1 MMIRSKLRATL
12 VVLFAL
18 IVGLVGL
25 NFFVLEQLKSDS
37 PSVNNAGVLRMRVY
51 RLAWLSS
58 RLVHADVMEA
68 AGIRG
73 EMLRYIGECDRTLE
87 GLEHG
92 DEELRLR
99 PAADADV
106 QRELAHVKSIWTSY
120 RADVLAVADAAAPE
134 ARAAAEMKVAVEV
147 NGYAEQVN
155 ELVRAYD
162 EANRTKIVLAEN
174 IGLGI
179 LVAALII
186 FAGASYLII
195 TQMLRPL
202 AALTLSFARVAG
214 REGDLR
220 QKLHADRED
229 EIGRIVSCFNNFV
242 ADLRRIVKE
251 AQECSAEV
259 SALAENLWKASIE
272 NSSAVEY
279 AAAAVTDMAD
289 STQKQNDDIRTLAS
303 SVSGIA
309 AQVKLMQ
316 EQIGGI
322 EAAARSG
329 ALITAAELTRACADS
344 ASAATNDIAEAAQHI
359 ASCTEEG
366 AAAIE
371 EQSASLQAF
380 AAATEHLSGLSA
392 KLDGLVGKFKV

>member
-12 VVLFAL
+12 VVLFTL

-37 PSVNNAGVLRMRVY
+37 PSVNNAGFLRMRAY

-58 RLVHADVMEA
+58 RLVHADVTEA

-73 EMLRYIGECDRTLE
+73 EMSRYIGEYDRTLE
-87 GLEHG
+87 GLDHG
-92 DEELRLR
+92 DAEMRLR
-99 PAADADV
+99 PAADPEVRRALD
-106 QRELAHVKSIWTSY
+106 HVKVLWAGY
-120 RADVLAVADAAAPE
+120 RSDVLAVSDAATPE
-134 ARAAAEMKVAVEV
+134 ERAAAETKVAVEV
-147 NGYAEQVN
+147 NGYAAQVN
-155 ELVRAYD
+155 ELVTAYD
-162 EANRTKIVLAEN
+162 EANRGKTALAERVG
-174 IGLGI
+174 IGVL
-179 LVAALII
+179 LVALII
-186 FAGASYLII
+186 FVVSSYVII

-242 ADLRRIVKE
+242 ADLRRIVQE
-251 AQECSAEV
+251 AQDCSAEV
-259 SALAENLWKASIE
+259 SALSENLWKASVE

-279 AAAAVTDMAD
+279 AADAITDMAAG
-289 STQKQNDDIRTLAS
+289 TQKQNDDIQTLAA
-303 SVSGIA
+303 SVAGIA
-309 AQVKLMQ
+309 SQVQLIQ
-316 EQIGGI
+316 EQITGI
-322 EAAARSG
+322 EAAARSS
-329 ALITAAELTRACADS
+329 ALMTAAELTRACADS
-344 ASAATNDIAEAAQHI
+344 ASAATNGISEAARHI

-366 AAAIE
+366 AAAVE

-380 AAATEHLSGLSA
+380 AAAAEYLSGLST

>member
-1 MMIRSKLRATL
+1 M
-12 VVLFAL
+12 
-18 IVGLVGL
+18 
-25 NFFVLEQLKSDS
+25 
-37 PSVNNAGVLRMRVY
+37 
-51 RLAWLSS
+51 
-58 RLVHADVMEA
+58 
-68 AGIRG
+68 
-73 EMLRYIGECDRTLE
+73 
-87 GLEHG
+87 
-92 DEELRLR
+92 
-99 PAADADV
+99 
-106 QRELAHVKSIWTSY
+106 
-120 RADVLAVADAAAPE
+120 
-134 ARAAAEMKVAVEV
+134 
-147 NGYAEQVN
+147 
-155 ELVRAYD
+155 
-162 EANRTKIVLAEN
+162 
-174 IGLGI
+174 
-179 LVAALII
+179 
-186 FAGASYLII
+186 
-195 TQMLRPL
+195 
-202 AALTLSFARVAG
+202 
-214 REGDLR
+214 
-220 QKLHADRED
+220 
-229 EIGRIVSCFNNFV
+229 
-242 ADLRRIVKE
+242 KE

-279 AAAAVTDMAD
+279 AAVAVTDMAD

-371 EQSASLQAF
+371 QQSASLQAF
-380 AAATEHLSGLSA
+380 AAAAEHLSGLSA

>member
-12 VVLFAL
+12 VILFAL

-120 RADVLAVADAAAPE
+120 RADVLAAADAAAPE

-329 ALITAAELTRACADS
+329 ALITAAELTHACADS

-380 AAATEHLSGLSA
+380 AAAAEHLSGLSA

>member
-1 MMIRSKLRATL
+1 
-12 VVLFAL
+12 
-18 IVGLVGL
+18 
-25 NFFVLEQLKSDS
+25 
-37 PSVNNAGVLRMRVY
+37 MRVY

-120 RADVLAVADAAAPE
+120 RADVLAAADAAAPE

-329 ALITAAELTRACADS
+329 ALITAAELTHACADS

-371 EQSASLQAF
+371 QQSASLQAF
-380 AAATEHLSGLSA
+380 AAAAEHLSGLSA

>member
-12 VVLFAL
+12 VVLFTL

-37 PSVNNAGVLRMRVY
+37 PSVNNAGFLRMHAY

-58 RLVHADVMEA
+58 RLVHADVTEA

-73 EMLRYIGECDRTLE
+73 EMSRYIGEYDRTLE
-87 GLEHG
+87 GLDHG
-92 DEELRLR
+92 DAELRLR
-99 PAADADV
+99 PAVDPEVRRTLD
-106 QRELAHVKSIWTSY
+106 HVKVLWAGY
-120 RADVLAVADAAAPE
+120 RSDVLAVSDAATPE
-134 ARAAAEMKVAVEV
+134 ERAAAETKVAVEV
-147 NGYAEQVN
+147 NGYAAQVN
-155 ELVRAYD
+155 ELVSAYD
-162 EANRTKIVLAEN
+162 EANLGKIGLAERVG
-174 IGLGI
+174 IGVL
-179 LVAALII
+179 LVALVI
-186 FAGASYLII
+186 FVGSSYLII
-195 TQMLRPL
+195 TQILRPL

-220 QKLHADRED
+220 QQLHAERED
-229 EIGRIVSCFNNFV
+229 EIGRIVGCFNSFV
-242 ADLRRIVKE
+242 GDLRRIVQE

-259 SALAENLWKASIE
+259 SALSENLWKASVE

-279 AAAAVTDMAD
+279 AAVAVTDMAAD
-289 STQKQNDDIRTLAS
+289 TQKQNDDIQILAA
-303 SVSGIA
+303 SVAGIA
-309 AQVKLMQ
+309 SQVQLIQ
-316 EQIGGI
+316 EQITGI

-329 ALITAAELTRACADS
+329 ALMTAVELTRACTDS
-344 ASAATNDIAEAAQHI
+344 ASAATNGIAEAARHI

-366 AAAIE
+366 AASVE

-380 AAATEHLSGLSA
+380 AAAAEHLSGLSA